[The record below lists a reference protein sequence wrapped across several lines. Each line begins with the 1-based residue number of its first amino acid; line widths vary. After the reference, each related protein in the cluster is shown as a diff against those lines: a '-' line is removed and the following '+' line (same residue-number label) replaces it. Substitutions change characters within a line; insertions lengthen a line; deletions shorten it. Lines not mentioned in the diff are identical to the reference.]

1 MSSPLIHASLVRR
14 DKKPKGAYEP
24 MPVMLPTVLRNLLD
38 GPATRLYPIQVR
50 ESFQNARGHVVFND
64 EKCTL
69 CSVCALRCPADAI
82 SIDKES
88 STLSFHPAR
97 CIVCE
102 VCVLGCPSDAI
113 ELIYKWR
120 APFSRKPV
128 EVHEA
133 RGKKP
138 RTPM

>member
-1 MSSPLIHASLVRR
+1 MA
-14 DKKPKGAYEP
+14 
-24 MPVMLPTVLRNLLD
+24 VMLPTVLRNVLD
-38 GPATRLYPIQVR
+38 GPATRMYPFKVR
-50 ESFQNARGHVVFND
+50 KPFRNARGHIVFND
-64 EKCTL
+64 DKCIL
-69 CSVCALRCPADAI
+69 CGVCASRCPADAI
-82 SIDKES
+82 TTNKETK
-88 STLSFHPAR
+88 TLTFEPAR

-113 ELIYKWR
+113 TLMYHWR
-120 APFSRKPV
+120 TPYGRKPT

>member
-1 MSSPLIHASLVRR
+1 MA
-14 DKKPKGAYEP
+14 
-24 MPVMLPTVLRNLLD
+24 VMLPTVLRNVLD
-38 GPATRLYPIQVR
+38 GPATRLYPFKTR
-50 ESFQNARGHVVFND
+50 EPFENARGHVVFND
-64 EKCTL
+64 DKCIL
-69 CSVCALRCPADAI
+69 CSVCATRCPADAI
-82 SIDKES
+82 TINKES
-88 STLSFHPAR
+88 KTLSFEPAR

-113 ELIYKWR
+113 TLMSKWR
-120 APFSRKPV
+120 TPFARKPV